1 MEIIYQDN
9 RILVCL
15 KPFGVVSTDEPG
27 GLPDLVRQSLGGGA
41 QCVRTERIIW
51 RQKSA
56 RSVS

>member
-27 GLPDLVRQSLGGGA
+27 GLPDLVPAEYGGTA
-41 QCVRTERIIW
+41 
-51 RQKSA
+51 A
-56 RSVS
+56 